1 MEDKTIRF
9 TEYIFAG
16 MGLAI
21 SIYLTLYHYAGVP
34 LVCSD
39 SGLINCASVLN
50 SPYAYVLGIPIAV
63 FGIIFFLAM
72 LAFLFINNMDAIL
85 IWNLIGIGTVVYLL
99 DIERLVG
106 HICAWCTAVHVIVL
120 ILLMLSLYRASAKK
134 QFKDRSTK

>member
-9 TEYIFAG
+9 AEYIIAG
-16 MGLAI
+16 LGLAI

-39 SGLINCASVLN
+39 SGIINCASVLN
-50 SPYAYVLGIPIAV
+50 SPYAYVFGIPVAV

-72 LAFLFINNMDAIL
+72 LALLFINSMDAIL

-106 HICAWCTAVHVIVL
+106 HVCAWCTAVHIIVMV
-120 ILLMLSLYRASAKK
+120 LLMLSLYRMIEKK
-134 QFKDRSTK
+134 